1 MRCRRSRRR
10 QQTAEDS
17 KSNAVARRSTGSTS
31 LTAAH
36 PAARAAVVADPGCR
50 RAERSRTRPGRDPP
64 GQAHRGRARDR
75 VPARPPGD
83 PGSAAPQTA
92 AIPNLVQRNGLR
104 DHQHELAPSPRRP
117 GRPGDPRALADRV
130 PALDPRRHLRRGP
143 APDPHRQRPR
153 GYGHSA
159 QHRRQPPPT
168 RRGHEDRE
176 RMLAH
181 RPRRLWP
188 PVQIIT
194 SRGPLRSRCTARRPG
209 SRGTG
214 GMFAFVAGEA
224 AANPSRTSGSTSGAN
239 NPATASG
246 RTAQCRNATSPR
258 RRSRCGRGSA
268 CARTDTGSGPG
279 RCGGMATSS
288 PLRRGTRATP
298 RAGR

>member
-10 QQTAEDS
+10 QQTAVDS
-17 KSNAVARRSTGSTS
+17 KSNAVAPLIDRLDLADGCTPSCAGCRGRRSRLSTS
-31 LTAAH
+31 RKIADTAGSR
-36 PAARAAVVADPGCR
+36 PAGSSSPRSGPRSG
-50 RAERSRTRPGRDPP
+50 SRT
-64 GQAHRGRARDR
+64 
-75 VPARPPGD
+75 PPGD

-176 RMLAH
+176 RMPAH

-214 GMFAFVAGEA
+214 GMFALVAGEA
-224 AANPSRTSGSTSGAN
+224 AANPSRTSG
-239 NPATASG
+239 
-246 RTAQCRNATSPR
+246 
-258 RRSRCGRGSA
+258 
-268 CARTDTGSGPG
+268 
-279 RCGGMATSS
+279 
-288 PLRRGTRATP
+288 
-298 RAGR
+298 